1 MVCLCVCVCL
11 LVMFV
16 NHTKRAEPV
25 GRLRQM
31 SLMNYVLDGGSDT
44 QGEGTLLG
52 GCLDY
57 WKASGAFAAVC
68 AKTAEPIEMPFGGLG
83 D

>member
-1 MVCLCVCVCL
+1 
-11 LVMFV
+11 
-16 NHTKRAEPV
+16 
-25 GRLRQM
+25 M

-44 QGEGTLLG
+44 QGEGTLLR

-57 WKASGAFAAVC
+57 WKASGAFIIIIIIIIRFVMLQNVKRLPWRFAAVC